1 MSVEGKK
8 RVITTQR
15 LLEMK
20 QKGEKIAMLTA
31 YDYTTA
37 RILDEAAIDIILVG

>member
-1 MSVEGKK
+1 M
-8 RVITTQR
+8 RVTINQIK
-15 LLEMK
+15 EMK

-37 RILDEAAIDIILVG
+37 K